1 MVYVE
6 VFGGGGSVLLNKER
20 SVREV
25 LNDANGNLIN
35 LYRVVREHPDELKDR
50 LLYVMHN
57 REDFKIAQR
66 RLAQFS
72 YKDDI
77 LRAAD
82 FYQVVRQSYAGNGK
96 QFSAVARSM
105 WAGFPAIDRVA
116 GRLQGVTLEKED
128 FGVIFQRY
136 DSPTTVFYIDPPYFF
151 TEDYYPGNIFLR
163 SDHQRLAAILL
174 NAEGL
179 WLLSYNL
186 CPEVLELYQQPGI
199 FIEQVDRINNM
210 AQRYEGGAI
219 YQEVLYF
226 KRQIEETQP
235 LYKNSEVYQRERPP
249 QVEDSYMARA
259 EEIRA
264 HAKDALASYKAD
276 PYYQYLLHHREELDD
291 AGLKK
296 TSILPVL
303 NYAQALETAIRE
315 DDLVTMR
322 RHERADRYLDSFR
335 SCAVKVRDVLENQE
349 LNLFALAAQDDFP
362 FPEEEGITQEMQM

>member
-1 MVYVE
+1 MIYVE

-66 RLAQFS
+66 RLEEATGRCFPVLPQQDGNS
-72 YKDDI
+72 SDSQGKLAEKKPEVSSPV

-116 GRLQGVTLEKED
+116 GRLQGVTLEIED
-128 FGVIFQRY
+128 FETIFQRY
-136 DSPTTVFYIDPPYFF
+136 DSPTTFFYLDPPYFF
-151 TEDYYPGNIFLR
+151 TEDYYPGGIFLR

-174 NAEGL
+174 NTEGL

-219 YQEVLYF
+219 YQEVLISNYDTRKSAQAQLHLF
-226 KRQIEETQP
+226 EP
-235 LYKNSEVYQRERPP
+235 
-249 QVEDSYMARA
+249 AA
-259 EEIRA
+259 EERKI
-264 HAKDALASYKAD
+264 LWN
-276 PYYQYLLHHREELDD
+276 
-291 AGLKK
+291 GL
-296 TSILPVL
+296 
-303 NYAQALETAIRE
+303 Y
-315 DDLVTMR
+315 
-322 RHERADRYLDSFR
+322 
-335 SCAVKVRDVLENQE
+335 
-349 LNLFALAAQDDFP
+349 
-362 FPEEEGITQEMQM
+362 

>member
-66 RLAQFS
+66 RLEEATGRCFPVLPQQDGNS
-72 YKDDI
+72 SDSQGKLAEKKPEVSSPV

-96 QFSAVARSM
+96 QFSPVARSM

-163 SDHQRLAAILL
+163 SDHQRLATILL

-186 CPEVLELYQQPGI
+186 CPEVLELYRQPGI

-210 AQRYEGGAI
+210 AQRYEGGAV
-219 YQEVLYF
+219 YQEVLISNYDTRKSAQAQLHLF
-226 KRQIEETQP
+226 EP
-235 LYKNSEVYQRERPP
+235 
-249 QVEDSYMARA
+249 AA
-259 EEIRA
+259 EERKI
-264 HAKDALASYKAD
+264 LWN
-276 PYYQYLLHHREELDD
+276 
-291 AGLKK
+291 GL
-296 TSILPVL
+296 
-303 NYAQALETAIRE
+303 Y
-315 DDLVTMR
+315 
-322 RHERADRYLDSFR
+322 
-335 SCAVKVRDVLENQE
+335 
-349 LNLFALAAQDDFP
+349 
-362 FPEEEGITQEMQM
+362 

>member
-66 RLAQFS
+66 RLEEATGRCFPVLPQQDGNS
-72 YKDDI
+72 SDSQGKLAEKKPEVSSPV

-136 DSPTTVFYIDPPYFF
+136 DSPNTHFYIDPPYVY

-199 FIEQVDRINNM
+199 LIEQVDRINNM
-210 AQRYEGGAI
+210 AQRYEGGAV
-219 YQEVLYF
+219 YREVLISNYDTI
-226 KRQIEETQP
+226 KRTPGQ
-235 LYKNSEVYQRERPP
+235 LY
-249 QVEDSYMARA
+249 
-259 EEIRA
+259 
-264 HAKDALASYKAD
+264 
-276 PYYQYLLHHREELDD
+276 
-291 AGLKK
+291 
-296 TSILPVL
+296 
-303 NYAQALETAIRE
+303 
-315 DDLVTMR
+315 
-322 RHERADRYLDSFR
+322 
-335 SCAVKVRDVLENQE
+335 
-349 LNLFALAAQDDFP
+349 LFAPQE
-362 FPEEEGITQEMQM
+362 PEERKILWNGLY

>member
-82 FYQVVRQSYAGNGK
+82 FYQIIRQSYAGNGK
-96 QFSAVARSM
+96 QFCAVARSM

-136 DSPTTVFYIDPPYFF
+136 DSPTTVLYIDPPYFSRRTTTPATF
-151 TEDYYPGNIFLR
+151 SCGQTTSG
-163 SDHQRLAAILL
+163 
-174 NAEGL
+174 
-179 WLLSYNL
+179 WL
-186 CPEVLELYQQPGI
+186 P
-199 FIEQVDRINNM
+199 
-210 AQRYEGGAI
+210 
-219 YQEVLYF
+219 
-226 KRQIEETQP
+226 
-235 LYKNSEVYQRERPP
+235 
-249 QVEDSYMARA
+249 
-259 EEIRA
+259 
-264 HAKDALASYKAD
+264 
-276 PYYQYLLHHREELDD
+276 
-291 AGLKK
+291 
-296 TSILPVL
+296 
-303 NYAQALETAIRE
+303 
-315 DDLVTMR
+315 
-322 RHERADRYLDSFR
+322 
-335 SCAVKVRDVLENQE
+335 SC
-349 LNLFALAAQDDFP
+349 
-362 FPEEEGITQEMQM
+362 

>member
-66 RLAQFS
+66 RLEEATGRCFPVLLQQDGNS
-72 YKDDI
+72 SDSQGKLAEKKPEVSSPV

-210 AQRYEGGAI
+210 AQRYEGGAV
-219 YQEVLYF
+219 YQEVLISNYDTRKSAQAQLHLF
-226 KRQIEETQP
+226 EP
-235 LYKNSEVYQRERPP
+235 
-249 QVEDSYMARA
+249 AA
-259 EEIRA
+259 EERKI
-264 HAKDALASYKAD
+264 LWN
-276 PYYQYLLHHREELDD
+276 
-291 AGLKK
+291 GL
-296 TSILPVL
+296 
-303 NYAQALETAIRE
+303 Y
-315 DDLVTMR
+315 
-322 RHERADRYLDSFR
+322 
-335 SCAVKVRDVLENQE
+335 
-349 LNLFALAAQDDFP
+349 
-362 FPEEEGITQEMQM
+362 

>member
-66 RLAQFS
+66 RLEEATGRCFPVLPQQDGNS
-72 YKDDI
+72 SDSQGKLAEKKPEVSSPV

-96 QFSAVARSM
+96 QFSPVARSM

-116 GRLQGVTLEKED
+116 GRLQGVTLEIED
-128 FGVIFQRY
+128 FETVFQRY
-136 DSPTTVFYIDPPYFF
+136 DSPTTFFYLDPPYFF

-163 SDHQRLAAILL
+163 SDHQRLATILL
-174 NAEGL
+174 NVEGL

-199 FIEQVDRINNM
+199 LIEQVDRINNM
-210 AQRYEGGAI
+210 AQRYESGAVF
-219 YQEVLYF
+219 QEVLISNYDTI
-226 KRQIEETQP
+226 KRTPEQ
-235 LYKNSEVYQRERPP
+235 LY
-249 QVEDSYMARA
+249 
-259 EEIRA
+259 
-264 HAKDALASYKAD
+264 
-276 PYYQYLLHHREELDD
+276 
-291 AGLKK
+291 
-296 TSILPVL
+296 
-303 NYAQALETAIRE
+303 
-315 DDLVTMR
+315 
-322 RHERADRYLDSFR
+322 
-335 SCAVKVRDVLENQE
+335 
-349 LNLFALAAQDDFP
+349 LFAPQE
-362 FPEEEGITQEMQM
+362 PEERKILWNGLY

>member
-1 MVYVE
+1 MMYVE

-35 LYRVVREHPDELKDR
+35 LYRVVREYPDELKDR
-50 LLYVMHN
+50 LLYVLHS

-66 RLAQFS
+66 RLEETTGRCFPVLPQQDGNSSDSQGKLAEKKPEVS
-72 YKDDI
+72 SPV

-96 QFSAVARSM
+96 QFSPVARSM

-136 DSPTTVFYIDPPYFF
+136 DSPNTHFYIDPPYVY

-174 NAEGL
+174 RAEGL

-199 FIEQVDRINNM
+199 LIEQVDRINNM
-210 AQRYEGGAI
+210 AQRYEGGAVF
-219 YQEVLYF
+219 QEVLISNYDTR
-226 KRQIEETQP
+226 KSAQTQ
-235 LYKNSEVYQRERPP
+235 LYLFEP
-249 QVEDSYMARA
+249 AA
-259 EEIRA
+259 EERKI
-264 HAKDALASYKAD
+264 LWN
-276 PYYQYLLHHREELDD
+276 
-291 AGLKK
+291 GL
-296 TSILPVL
+296 
-303 NYAQALETAIRE
+303 Y
-315 DDLVTMR
+315 
-322 RHERADRYLDSFR
+322 
-335 SCAVKVRDVLENQE
+335 
-349 LNLFALAAQDDFP
+349 
-362 FPEEEGITQEMQM
+362 

>member
-35 LYRVVREHPDELKDR
+35 LYRVVREYPDELKDR
-50 LLYVMHN
+50 LLYVLHS

-66 RLAQFS
+66 RLEEATGRCFPVLPQQDGNS
-72 YKDDI
+72 SDSQGKLAEKKPEVSSPV

-116 GRLQGVTLEKED
+116 GRLQGVTLEIED

-136 DSPTTVFYIDPPYFF
+136 DSPTTVFYIDPPYVY

-179 WLLSYNL
+179 WLLSDNL

-210 AQRYEGGAI
+210 AQRYEGGAV
-219 YQEVLYF
+219 YQEVLISNYDTR
-226 KRQIEETQP
+226 KSAQTQ
-235 LYKNSEVYQRERPP
+235 LYLFEP
-249 QVEDSYMARA
+249 AA
-259 EEIRA
+259 EERKI
-264 HAKDALASYKAD
+264 LWN
-276 PYYQYLLHHREELDD
+276 
-291 AGLKK
+291 GL
-296 TSILPVL
+296 
-303 NYAQALETAIRE
+303 Y
-315 DDLVTMR
+315 
-322 RHERADRYLDSFR
+322 
-335 SCAVKVRDVLENQE
+335 
-349 LNLFALAAQDDFP
+349 
-362 FPEEEGITQEMQM
+362 

>member
-35 LYRVVREHPDELKDR
+35 LYRVVREHPEELKDR
-50 LLYVMHN
+50 LLYVLHS

-96 QFSAVARSM
+96 QFSPVARSM

-210 AQRYEGGAI
+210 AQRYEGGPSTKKCLSPTTTPESLPRHNCI
-219 YQEVLYF
+219 SLSLRRRKGKYYGTDC
-226 KRQIEETQP
+226 IENFGKEGP
-235 LYKNSEVYQRERPP
+235 HHHSL
-249 QVEDSYMARA
+249 
-259 EEIRA
+259 A
-264 HAKDALASYKAD
+264 HPGGTGFLS
-276 PYYQYLLHHREELDD
+276 
-291 AGLKK
+291 G
-296 TSILPVL
+296 
-303 NYAQALETAIRE
+303 
-315 DDLVTMR
+315 
-322 RHERADRYLDSFR
+322 
-335 SCAVKVRDVLENQE
+335 
-349 LNLFALAAQDDFP
+349 
-362 FPEEEGITQEMQM
+362 

>member
-66 RLAQFS
+66 RLEEATGRCFPVLLQQDGNS
-72 YKDDI
+72 SDSQGKLAEKKPEVSSPV

-96 QFSAVARSM
+96 QFSPVARSM

-199 FIEQVDRINNM
+199 LIEQVDRVNNM
-210 AQRYEGGAI
+210 AQRYESGAVF
-219 YQEVLYF
+219 QEVLISNYDTI
-226 KRQIEETQP
+226 KRTPEQ
-235 LYKNSEVYQRERPP
+235 LY
-249 QVEDSYMARA
+249 
-259 EEIRA
+259 
-264 HAKDALASYKAD
+264 
-276 PYYQYLLHHREELDD
+276 
-291 AGLKK
+291 
-296 TSILPVL
+296 
-303 NYAQALETAIRE
+303 
-315 DDLVTMR
+315 
-322 RHERADRYLDSFR
+322 
-335 SCAVKVRDVLENQE
+335 
-349 LNLFALAAQDDFP
+349 LFAPQE
-362 FPEEEGITQEMQM
+362 PEERKILWNGLY

>member
-1 MVYVE
+1 MGGKQALYPTILQRFPPGFRNMMYVE

-35 LYRVVREHPDELKDR
+35 LYRVVREHPEELKDR
-50 LLYVMHN
+50 LLYVLHS

-66 RLAQFS
+66 RLAQFA

-96 QFSAVARSM
+96 QFSPVARSM

-186 CPEVLELYQQPGI
+186 CPEVLELLGLIHQC
-199 FIEQVDRINNM
+199 
-210 AQRYEGGAI
+210 A
-219 YQEVLYF
+219 
-226 KRQIEETQP
+226 
-235 LYKNSEVYQRERPP
+235 SE
-249 QVEDSYMARA
+249 
-259 EEIRA
+259 
-264 HAKDALASYKAD
+264 KYKACAPGGSD
-276 PYYQYLLHHREELDD
+276 HITIHLKRLLEQHP
-291 AGLKK
+291 A
-296 TSILPVL
+296 
-303 NYAQALETAIRE
+303 RE
-315 DDLVTMR
+315 DLL
-322 RHERADRYLDSFR
+322 ERALRKIILQPECDVRLQL
-335 SCAVKVRDVLENQE
+335 VNGKV
-349 LNLFALAAQDDFP
+349 F
-362 FPEEEGITQEMQM
+362 

>member
-1 MVYVE
+1 MGGKQALYPTILQRFPPGFRNMMYVE

-35 LYRVVREHPDELKDR
+35 LYRVVREHPEELKDR
-50 LLYVMHN
+50 LLYVLHS

-66 RLAQFS
+66 RLAQFA

-116 GRLQGVTLEKED
+116 GRLQGVTLEIED
-128 FGVIFQRY
+128 FETIFQRY
-136 DSPTTVFYIDPPYFF
+136 DSPNTHFYLDPPYFF
-151 TEDYYPGNIFLR
+151 TEDYYPGNIFQR
-163 SDHQRLAAILL
+163 KDHARLAAILL

-199 FIEQVDRINNM
+199 LIEQVDRINNM
-210 AQRYEGGAI
+210 AQRYEGGAV
-219 YQEVLYF
+219 YQEVLISNYDTRKSAQAQLHLF
-226 KRQIEETQP
+226 EP
-235 LYKNSEVYQRERPP
+235 
-249 QVEDSYMARA
+249 AA
-259 EEIRA
+259 EERKI
-264 HAKDALASYKAD
+264 LWN
-276 PYYQYLLHHREELDD
+276 
-291 AGLKK
+291 GL
-296 TSILPVL
+296 
-303 NYAQALETAIRE
+303 Y
-315 DDLVTMR
+315 
-322 RHERADRYLDSFR
+322 
-335 SCAVKVRDVLENQE
+335 
-349 LNLFALAAQDDFP
+349 
-362 FPEEEGITQEMQM
+362 

>member
-1 MVYVE
+1 MMYVE

-50 LLYVMHN
+50 LLYVLHS
-57 REDFKIAQR
+57 REDFKITQR
-66 RLAQFS
+66 RLAQFA

-136 DSPTTVFYIDPPYFF
+136 DSPTTVFYIDPPYVF

-163 SDHQRLAAILL
+163 KDHARLAAILL
-174 NAEGL
+174 GTQGL

-186 CPEVLELYQQPGI
+186 CPEVLELYRQPGI
-199 FIEQVDRINNM
+199 FIEEVDRINNM

-219 YQEVLYF
+219 YKEVLISNYDTR
-226 KRQIEETQP
+226 KSAQAQ
-235 LYKNSEVYQRERPP
+235 LYLFEP
-249 QVEDSYMARA
+249 AA
-259 EEIRA
+259 EERKI
-264 HAKDALASYKAD
+264 LWN
-276 PYYQYLLHHREELDD
+276 
-291 AGLKK
+291 GL
-296 TSILPVL
+296 
-303 NYAQALETAIRE
+303 Y
-315 DDLVTMR
+315 
-322 RHERADRYLDSFR
+322 
-335 SCAVKVRDVLENQE
+335 
-349 LNLFALAAQDDFP
+349 
-362 FPEEEGITQEMQM
+362 

>member
-50 LLYVMHN
+50 LLYVLHS

-136 DSPTTVFYIDPPYFF
+136 DSPTTSGTTTPPSS
-151 TEDYYPGNIFLR
+151 PGRNSRR
-163 SDHQRLAAILL
+163 SRRNWPGGRANGLL
-174 NAEGL
+174 M
-179 WLLSYNL
+179 
-186 CPEVLELYQQPGI
+186 P
-199 FIEQVDRINNM
+199 
-210 AQRYEGGAI
+210 
-219 YQEVLYF
+219 
-226 KRQIEETQP
+226 K
-235 LYKNSEVYQRERPP
+235 
-249 QVEDSYMARA
+249 
-259 EEIRA
+259 
-264 HAKDALASYKAD
+264 AKPTKAGSPAS
-276 PYYQYLLHHREELDD
+276 
-291 AGLKK
+291 
-296 TSILPVL
+296 T
-303 NYAQALETAIRE
+303 
-315 DDLVTMR
+315 
-322 RHERADRYLDSFR
+322 
-335 SCAVKVRDVLENQE
+335 
-349 LNLFALAAQDDFP
+349 P
-362 FPEEEGITQEMQM
+362 FPNALCAAAAAALTAG

>member
-1 MVYVE
+1 MGGKQALYPTILQRFPPGFRNMMYVE

-50 LLYVMHN
+50 LLYVLHS

-96 QFSAVARSM
+96 QFSAAARSM

-186 CPEVLELYQQPGI
+186 CPEVLELLGLIHQC
-199 FIEQVDRINNM
+199 
-210 AQRYEGGAI
+210 A
-219 YQEVLYF
+219 
-226 KRQIEETQP
+226 
-235 LYKNSEVYQRERPP
+235 SE
-249 QVEDSYMARA
+249 
-259 EEIRA
+259 
-264 HAKDALASYKAD
+264 KYKACAPGGSD
-276 PYYQYLLHHREELDD
+276 HITIHLKRLLEQHP
-291 AGLKK
+291 A
-296 TSILPVL
+296 
-303 NYAQALETAIRE
+303 RE
-315 DDLVTMR
+315 DLL
-322 RHERADRYLDSFR
+322 ERALRKIILQPECDVRLQL
-335 SCAVKVRDVLENQE
+335 VNGKV
-349 LNLFALAAQDDFP
+349 F
-362 FPEEEGITQEMQM
+362 

>member
-50 LLYVMHN
+50 LLYVLHS

-82 FYQVVRQSYAGNGK
+82 FYQVVRQSYAGTGK

-136 DSPTTVFYIDPPYFF
+136 DSPNTHFYIDPPYVY
-151 TEDYYPGNIFLR
+151 TEDYYPGNIFLC

-174 NAEGL
+174 NVEGL

-199 FIEQVDRINNM
+199 LIEQVDRINNM
-210 AQRYEGGAI
+210 AQRYESGAVF
-219 YQEVLYF
+219 QEVLISNYDTI
-226 KRQIEETQP
+226 KRTPEQ
-235 LYKNSEVYQRERPP
+235 LY
-249 QVEDSYMARA
+249 
-259 EEIRA
+259 
-264 HAKDALASYKAD
+264 
-276 PYYQYLLHHREELDD
+276 
-291 AGLKK
+291 
-296 TSILPVL
+296 
-303 NYAQALETAIRE
+303 
-315 DDLVTMR
+315 
-322 RHERADRYLDSFR
+322 
-335 SCAVKVRDVLENQE
+335 
-349 LNLFALAAQDDFP
+349 LFAPQE
-362 FPEEEGITQEMQM
+362 PEERKILWNGLY

>member
-1 MVYVE
+1 MGGKQALYPTILQRFPPGFRNMMYVE

-50 LLYVMHN
+50 LLYVLHS

-66 RLAQFS
+66 RLEEATGRCFPVLPQQDGNS
-72 YKDDI
+72 SDSQGKLAEKKPEVSSPV

-96 QFSAVARSM
+96 QFSPVARSM

-116 GRLQGVTLEKED
+116 GRLQGVTLEIED

-210 AQRYEGGAI
+210 AQRYEGGAV
-219 YQEVLYF
+219 YQEVLISNYDTRKSAQAQLHLF
-226 KRQIEETQP
+226 EP
-235 LYKNSEVYQRERPP
+235 
-249 QVEDSYMARA
+249 AA
-259 EEIRA
+259 EERKI
-264 HAKDALASYKAD
+264 LWN
-276 PYYQYLLHHREELDD
+276 
-291 AGLKK
+291 GL
-296 TSILPVL
+296 
-303 NYAQALETAIRE
+303 Y
-315 DDLVTMR
+315 
-322 RHERADRYLDSFR
+322 
-335 SCAVKVRDVLENQE
+335 
-349 LNLFALAAQDDFP
+349 
-362 FPEEEGITQEMQM
+362 

>member
-1 MVYVE
+1 MYVLH
-6 VFGGGGSVLLNKER
+6 S
-20 SVREV
+20 
-25 LNDANGNLIN
+25 
-35 LYRVVREHPDELKDR
+35 
-50 LLYVMHN
+50 

-96 QFSAVARSM
+96 QFCSVARSM

-136 DSPTTVFYIDPPYFF
+136 DSPNTHFYIDPPYVY

-199 FIEQVDRINNM
+199 LIEEVDRINNM
-210 AQRYEGGAI
+210 AGAEGLEPSARGFGVDVG
-219 YQEVLYF
+219 EHTG
-226 KRQIEETQP
+226 E
-235 LYKNSEVYQRERPP
+235 RERGDVSRSQP
-249 QVEDSYMARA
+249 QARKRVVLVWCC
-259 EEIRA
+259 EVFWQ
-264 HAKDALASYKAD
+264 AKA
-276 PYYQYLLHHREELDD
+276 
-291 AGLKK
+291 
-296 TSILPVL
+296 
-303 NYAQALETAIRE
+303 
-315 DDLVTMR
+315 
-322 RHERADRYLDSFR
+322 
-335 SCAVKVRDVLENQE
+335 AVKSPL
-349 LNLFALAAQDDFP
+349 
-362 FPEEEGITQEMQM
+362 

>member
-1 MVYVE
+1 M
-6 VFGGGGSVLLNKER
+6 
-20 SVREV
+20 
-25 LNDANGNLIN
+25 
-35 LYRVVREHPDELKDR
+35 
-50 LLYVMHN
+50 LYVLHS

-96 QFSAVARSM
+96 QFCAVARSM

-116 GRLQGVTLEKED
+116 GRLQGVTLEKAD

-199 FIEQVDRINNM
+199 LIEQVDRINNM
-210 AQRYEGGAI
+210 AQRYEGGAV
-219 YQEVLYF
+219 YQEVLISNYDTRKSAQAQLHLF
-226 KRQIEETQP
+226 EP
-235 LYKNSEVYQRERPP
+235 
-249 QVEDSYMARA
+249 AA
-259 EEIRA
+259 EERKI
-264 HAKDALASYKAD
+264 LWN
-276 PYYQYLLHHREELDD
+276 
-291 AGLKK
+291 GL
-296 TSILPVL
+296 
-303 NYAQALETAIRE
+303 Y
-315 DDLVTMR
+315 
-322 RHERADRYLDSFR
+322 
-335 SCAVKVRDVLENQE
+335 
-349 LNLFALAAQDDFP
+349 
-362 FPEEEGITQEMQM
+362 

>member
-66 RLAQFS
+66 RLEEATGRCFPVLPQQDGNS
-72 YKDDI
+72 SDSQGKLAEKKPEVSSPV

-96 QFSAVARSM
+96 QFSPVARSM

-210 AQRYEGGAI
+210 AQRYEGGAV
-219 YQEVLYF
+219 YQEVLISNYDTRKSAQAQLHLF
-226 KRQIEETQP
+226 EP
-235 LYKNSEVYQRERPP
+235 
-249 QVEDSYMARA
+249 AA
-259 EEIRA
+259 EERKI
-264 HAKDALASYKAD
+264 LWN
-276 PYYQYLLHHREELDD
+276 
-291 AGLKK
+291 GL
-296 TSILPVL
+296 
-303 NYAQALETAIRE
+303 Y
-315 DDLVTMR
+315 
-322 RHERADRYLDSFR
+322 
-335 SCAVKVRDVLENQE
+335 
-349 LNLFALAAQDDFP
+349 
-362 FPEEEGITQEMQM
+362 